1 MSELGI
7 DEVLTTTRAVRRRLD
22 LERPVPRAVIEECL
36 ELAFQAPNGSNQQ
49 FWQWIFVEDPA
60 TKAAMADLY
69 RAGMDAH
76 IARPRTGAE
85 PQIDYSTAEAQRI
98 SASVAHLREHLQEV
112 PVLLVAG
119 VAGRLDDSPIFEQA
133 SRWGSILPG
142 VWSFMLALRSRGLG
156 ERVDDHPPPQG
167 TGDGRA
173 ARHPLRPGHPGRAVP
188 RRLHDRHRLQAREPG
203 DVERQRPLEPLV
215 SRRALEAASEPS
227 ATRRSRSGT

>member
-1 MSELGI
+1 VPEGTGLGV

-22 LERPVPRAVIEECL
+22 LDRPVPREVVEACL

-49 FWQWIFVEDPA
+49 LWQWVLVDDPA

-76 IARPRTGAE
+76 VARPRTGADDA
-85 PQIDYSTAEAQRI
+85 IDYSTAEAQRI
-98 SASVAHLREHLQEV
+98 GASVYHLREHLREV

-119 VAGRLDDSPIFEQA
+119 VAGRLDDASIFEQA

-156 ERVDDHPPPQG
+156 SAWTTIHLYKEREMAELLGIPYDSVTQAGLFPIAYTLG
-167 TGDGRA
+167 TDFK
-173 ARHPLRPGHPGRAVP
+173 PGN
-188 RRLHDRHRLQAREPG
+188 
-203 DVERQRPLEPLV
+203 
-215 SRRALEAASEPS
+215 
-227 ATRRSRSGT
+227 RSLSGGHVHWNHW

>member
-22 LERPVPRAVIEECL
+22 LSRPVPRTVIEECL

-49 FWQWIFVEDPA
+49 FWQWVFVEDPA
-60 TKAAMADLY
+60 TKAEMAELY

-85 PQIDYSTAEAQRI
+85 PQVDYSTAEAQRI

-156 ERVDDHPPPQG
+156 SAWTTIHLYKEREMAELLGIPYDQVTQAGLFPVAYTIG
-167 TGDGRA
+167 TDFKPGNRA
-173 ARHPLRPGHPGRAVP
+173 MSSHNVHWN
-188 RRLHDRHRLQAREPG
+188 HW
-203 DVERQRPLEPLV
+203 
-215 SRRALEAASEPS
+215 
-227 ATRRSRSGT
+227 

>member
-1 MSELGI
+1 MLELSI

-49 FWQWIFVEDPA
+49 FWQWVFVEDAA
-60 TKAAMADLY
+60 TKAAMADIY

-76 IARPRTGAE
+76 IARPRTEADAR
-85 PQIDYSTAEAQRI
+85 IDYSTPEAGRI
-98 SASVAHLREHLQEV
+98 GASVAHLRAHLHEV

-119 VAGRLDDSPIFEQA
+119 VAGRLDDAAIFEQA

-156 ERVDDHPPPQG
+156 SAWTTIHLHKEREMADLLGIPYESVTQAGLFPIAYTIG
-167 TGDGRA
+167 TDFKPGNRARSSANVHWNGWAGGDA
-173 ARHPLRPGHPGRAVP
+173 
-188 RRLHDRHRLQAREPG
+188 
-203 DVERQRPLEPLV
+203 
-215 SRRALEAASEPS
+215 
-227 ATRRSRSGT
+227 